1 MIDMIAQNEITD
13 VGLGTWVLGEFMW
26 KGDTEPFETME
37 TALDEGINLIDTAP
51 VYGKGRS
58 EELVG
63 ETLNKLGVR
72 EDVFLATKCGLEW
85 EGDAVWRN
93 SRPDRLQREIK
104 DSLERLDV
112 DTIDLYQI
120 HWPDHDVPFQES
132 VDLLEEFRDDG
143 LIRYIG
149 LSNYDVDEI
158 KQAQNGG
165 TIDYL
170 QPPYNLFERKVEEST
185 LPFCKEQ
192 NIDTLVYG
200 ALCRGLLTGKYETP
214 GDIQL
219 EEGDIRTNDPKFTN
233 RKDEYV
239 EAVNEIRDYLRN
251 HGHDEDLAALMLRWT
266 AEQQGITTALV
277 GARNPSQARSN
288 AQSLDVSLSTEEVNR
303 IRSIANNVITNPV
316 GPEFMAPPEDA

>member
-1 MIDMIAQNEITD
+1 MLNNDEVTD

-26 KGDTEPFETME
+26 KGDTEPFETIE
-37 TALDEGINLIDTAP
+37 TALDGGINLIDTAP

-63 ETLNKLGVR
+63 EALNKSGVR

-93 SRPDRLQREIK
+93 SRPERLRREIK

-120 HWPDHDVPFQES
+120 HWPDHDVPFAES
-132 VDLLEEFRDDG
+132 VDLLEEFRDEG

-165 TIDYL
+165 TIDFL
-170 QPPYNLFERKVEEST
+170 QPPYNLFERKAEESI
-185 LPFCKEQ
+185 LPFCEDQ
-192 NIDTLVYG
+192 DIDTLVYG
-200 ALCRGLLTGKYETP
+200 ALCRGLLTGKYENP
-214 GDIQL
+214 GDVEL
-219 EEGDIRTNDPKFTN
+219 EDGDIRNNDPKFTN
-233 RKDEYV
+233 RKNDYI
-239 EAVNEIRDYLRN
+239 EAVNEIKNFLRN
-251 HGHDEDLAALMLRWT
+251 RGHDEQLAALMLRWT
-266 AEQQGITTALV
+266 AEQPGVTTALV
-277 GARNPSQARSN
+277 GARNPEQARSN
-288 AQSLDVSLSTEEVNR
+288 AKALGVSLSGDEIDR
-303 IRSIANNVITNPV
+303 IRDIADDVIEDPV
-316 GPEFMAPPEDA
+316 GPEFMAPPEAA